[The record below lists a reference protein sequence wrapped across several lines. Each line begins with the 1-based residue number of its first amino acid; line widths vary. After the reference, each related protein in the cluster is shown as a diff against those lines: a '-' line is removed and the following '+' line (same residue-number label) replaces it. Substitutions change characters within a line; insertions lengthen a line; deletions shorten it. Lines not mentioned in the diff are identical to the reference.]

1 MRKKILL
8 LILVLFAVQNVA
20 ALSSIGTAP
29 GYRDLGTIDRGESRQ
44 VTFYIVSDA
53 TQTFEVQANY
63 REPLFSRVF
72 SDGSQIKSEY
82 SRQPIQDWIGFDQS
96 SYVVD
101 PNDTTTRTL
110 ESRAPVSSQ
119 GSVTFTINVPQNA
132 EPGYRAGGVG
142 LSPTSLESEG
152 AFGSKNIVIARP
164 TFSFRVPG
172 DVQRDI
178 DLVDLR
184 GVRIDDNAAQ
194 IVAEFRNTGTVTT
207 LMDGGSIPILNE
219 ANQQVGSVNIGQEA
233 IKPGEYAQTQATWR
247 GEDVDGGEYHLEGTV
262 NYMTGNAYVGEQAA
276 SFVLTDQ
283 IQDRIQVQDTEPAQQ
298 GSGSGG
304 PSMFLVIIFLVL
316 LGVVLYSFDIDPF
329 WVVITVCVLGV
340 ISLVLMTGIPNWSIL
355 ILLIAV
361 GGMVYYV

>member
-207 LMDGGSIPILNE
+207 LMDGGSIPKLNE
-219 ANQQVGSVNIGQEA
+219 ANQQVGSVI
-233 IKPGEYAQTQATWR
+233 
-247 GEDVDGGEYHLEGTV
+247 
-262 NYMTGNAYVGEQAA
+262 
-276 SFVLTDQ
+276 
-283 IQDRIQVQDTEPAQQ
+283 
-298 GSGSGG
+298 
-304 PSMFLVIIFLVL
+304 
-316 LGVVLYSFDIDPF
+316 
-329 WVVITVCVLGV
+329 
-340 ISLVLMTGIPNWSIL
+340 
-355 ILLIAV
+355 
-361 GGMVYYV
+361 